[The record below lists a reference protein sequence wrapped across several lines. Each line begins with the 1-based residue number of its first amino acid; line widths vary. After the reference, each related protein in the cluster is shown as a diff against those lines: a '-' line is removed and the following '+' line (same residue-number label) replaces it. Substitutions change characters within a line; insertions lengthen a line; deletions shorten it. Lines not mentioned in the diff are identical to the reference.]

1 MLFVIHNRQTA
12 NDLTGEHSCIM
23 LHLLDSTDG
32 SEDTEGDHAK
42 KGSWLSE
49 FLADFRRRFISL
61 LGFQFRNFTPA
72 LALGVLQ
79 HKIWK
84 QEPAGQY

>member
-1 MLFVIHNRQTA
+1 MLFVHNRQTA

-23 LHLLDSTDG
+23 LHLLDSTDS
-32 SEDTEGDHAK
+32 SEDSEENHAK

-49 FLADFRRRFISL
+49 FLVDFRRRFISL

-72 LALGVLQ
+72 LALGMLQ
-79 HKIWK
+79 HKTLK
-84 QEPAGQY
+84 QELTG

>member
-1 MLFVIHNRQTA
+1 
-12 NDLTGEHSCIM
+12 M

-32 SEDTEGDHAK
+32 SEDTEGDRAK

-49 FLADFRRRFISL
+49 FLADFRHRFISL

-79 HKIWK
+79 HKTWK
-84 QEPAGQY
+84 QEPTG